1 MPTDSSGKEQNDA
14 TTAAQNETPSAGALS
29 GLRVLELGHAL
40 AGPFAGYLLAGLG
53 ADVVKIEPPG
63 TGDLIRK
70 WRMMHGDTSYWWYS
84 LARNKK
90 SVTVNLRLDAG
101 RDLVKRFV
109 ESGIDVIVENFK
121 PGTLEKW
128 GLGYDV
134 LSAINPKLIMA
145 RVSGYGQTGPSAS
158 KPGFANVAEAVAGL
172 RYVTGEAGRPPVRSG
187 VSIGD
192 TMSGMHA
199 AFGVLAALYARERTG
214 RGQIVDVAL
223 NESIL
228 NHLESVVP
236 EYHAT
241 GHIRERFGARL
252 EGIVPSNTYRCGD
265 GSYVA
270 IGGNSNPIFKRLM
283 KTIGRPDLA
292 DDPGLADNDDRVP
305 RAEELDAAIE
315 AWTLQHTKAD
325 IVDALDAAD
334 VPGGPI
340 NDARDLLADPQL
352 NARNAFDEVELPD
365 GASLKITGVF
375 PRFSETPGTTRWPGP
390 ELGVHTDEVLSDILG
405 LDPTAIAELRKNG
418 VV

>member
-1 MPTDSSGKEQNDA
+1 MPAIEPESERSF
-14 TTAAQNETPSAGALS
+14 GALT

-40 AGPFAGYLLAGLG
+40 AGPFGGYLLAGFG
-53 ADVVKIEPPG
+53 ADVIKIEPPG

-90 SVTVNLRLDAG
+90 SITVNLRTDAG
-101 RDLVKRFV
+101 RDLVKAFV
-109 ESGIDVIVENFK
+109 KSGVDVLIENFK
-121 PGTLEKW
+121 PGKMESW

-134 LSAINPKLIMA
+134 LSALSPKLIMA

-172 RYVTGEAGRPPVRSG
+172 RYLTGEPGRPPVRSG
-187 VSIGD
+187 VSVGD

-214 RGQIVDVAL
+214 RGQVVDVAL

-228 NHLESVVP
+228 NHMESLMP
-236 EYHAT
+236 EYDAT
-241 GHIRERFGARL
+241 GHVRERCGARL

-265 GSYVA
+265 GSFVA

-283 KTIGRPDLA
+283 RLIGRPDLA
-292 DDPGLADNDDRVP
+292 NDPELQDNDGRVP
-305 RAEELDAAIE
+305 RVDELDAAIE
-315 AWTLQHTKAD
+315 AWTSQHTKAE
-325 IVDALDAAD
+325 VVAAVEAAD

-340 NDARDLLADPQL
+340 NDARDLATDPQL
-352 NARNAFDEVELPD
+352 NARGAFDTVKLP
-365 GASLKITGVF
+365 GGESLKITGVF
-375 PRFSETPGTTRWPGP
+375 PRLSDTPGETRWPGP
-390 ELGVHTDEVLSDILG
+390 ELGAHTDEVLTEVLG
-405 LDPTAIAELRKNG
+405 LSAEDIAELRKNG
-418 VV
+418 DV

>member
-1 MPTDSSGKEQNDA
+1 MPAIEPESERSF
-14 TTAAQNETPSAGALS
+14 GALT

-40 AGPFAGYLLAGLG
+40 AGPFGGYLLAGFG
-53 ADVVKIEPPG
+53 ADVIKIEPPG

-90 SVTVNLRLDAG
+90 SITVNLRTDAG
-101 RDLVKRFV
+101 RDLVKAFV
-109 ESGIDVIVENFK
+109 KSGVDVLIENFK
-121 PGTLEKW
+121 PGKMESW

-134 LSAINPKLIMA
+134 LSALSPKLIMA

-172 RYVTGEAGRPPVRSG
+172 RYLTGEPGRPPVRSG
-187 VSIGD
+187 VSVGD

-214 RGQIVDVAL
+214 RGQVVDVAL

-228 NHLESVVP
+228 NHMESLIP
-236 EYHAT
+236 EYDAT
-241 GHIRERFGARL
+241 GHVRERCGARL

-265 GSYVA
+265 GSFVA

-283 KTIGRPDLA
+283 RLIGRPDLA
-292 DDPGLADNDDRVP
+292 NDPELQDNDGRVP
-305 RAEELDAAIE
+305 RVDELDAAIE
-315 AWTLQHTKAD
+315 AWTSQHTKAE
-325 IVDALDAAD
+325 VVAAVEAAD

-340 NDARDLLADPQL
+340 NDARDLATDPQL
-352 NARNAFDEVELPD
+352 NARGAFDTVKLP
-365 GASLKITGVF
+365 GGESLKITGVF
-375 PRFSETPGTTRWPGP
+375 PRLSDTPGETRWPGP
-390 ELGVHTDEVLSDILG
+390 ELGAHTDEVLTEVLG
-405 LDPTAIAELRKNG
+405 LSAEDIAELRKNG
-418 VV
+418 DV